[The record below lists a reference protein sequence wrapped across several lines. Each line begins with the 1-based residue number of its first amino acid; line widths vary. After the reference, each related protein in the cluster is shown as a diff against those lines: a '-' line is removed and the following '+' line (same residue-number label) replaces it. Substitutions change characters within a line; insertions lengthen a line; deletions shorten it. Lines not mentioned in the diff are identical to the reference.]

1 MTLAKVIGNVVS
13 TQKNEFLVSNKLL
26 LVREIDV
33 QGTYTTNKDS
43 IAIDFVDSGLGDTV
57 LVVKEGDAVQQI
69 LGHKKA
75 PVNTII
81 VAIVDNID
89 VIN

>member
-1 MTLAKVIGNVVS
+1 MTLAKVVGNVVS
-13 TQKNEFLVSNKLL
+13 THKNEYLISNKLL
-26 LVREIDV
+26 LVREIDFE
-33 QGTYTTNKDS
+33 GNFISEKDS
-43 IAIDFVDSGLGDTV
+43 IAIDFVDSGLGDKV

-69 LGHKKA
+69 LGHSKA

-89 VIN
+89 IVN

>member
-33 QGTYTTNKDS
+33 QGNYTTNKDS